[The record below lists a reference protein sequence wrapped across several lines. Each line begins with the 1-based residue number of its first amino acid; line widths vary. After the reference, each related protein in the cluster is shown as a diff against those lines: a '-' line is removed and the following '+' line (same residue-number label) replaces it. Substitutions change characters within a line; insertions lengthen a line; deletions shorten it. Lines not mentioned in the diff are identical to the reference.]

1 MRFSDSADPRGRDT
15 DLQASRIWIV
25 LNRWK
30 FDCST
35 LIMDGSSWSFER
47 ASTHEIPLLQVAIL
61 SYNQTAF
68 ADLEEIFCQF
78 GTGPNG
84 LSSAEARLRLQRY
97 GPNILP
103 SAKKSDI
110 AEKFVLQF
118 KNLFNVLLMVASL
131 LSFLSGWAY
140 NDSGSIQM
148 GLAILGVVIL
158 NALFSLS
165 QEHRAEKAVQAIS
178 RLVPSNAKVMRDGQ
192 LREVSIAEMVPGDLI
207 ALEEGDR
214 VPVDAR
220 LISAFETS
228 VDNSV
233 LTGES
238 EPQRRFATMTL
249 GTIVNDITDYQNIVF
264 AGTTVVTGIARAVVL
279 KTGKETQF
287 GRIISLS
294 RDIKEPLSPLQKE
307 IDYIAKID
315 FLAAILVGGL
325 FFAIA
330 RILVNLTMIESLL
343 FAIGV
348 MICLVPE
355 GFQLTVSLSLAL
367 TALAMAK
374 RNVVVKRLSSVETLG
389 SITIMCVDKT
399 GTVTSGEMMVKKLW
413 ANNEVFEVTGDGYSP
428 EGFVTFQGRRVN
440 RSERP
445 YVLALFEVAAFCNN
459 AKLNAPSD
467 RITRWTVLGDPTD
480 GAFLVFAGKG
490 DFNVSEALK
499 KNPRIALLPFDSKRR
514 LMTSIHRTSDDKI
527 VAYTKGASDELLS
540 RCSTIFLE
548 NKSVPLDDKVREVV
562 KQQIDAFA
570 AEGFRVLAMGARI
583 LPSQEQEEFTSEDA
597 ERELAF
603 LGLAALFDPPRPMIE
618 KAVSEAKSAGIRVIM
633 VTGDH
638 ELTAESIAKRIG
650 IATSPEHVVISGYG
664 LAKMSDDELAGI
676 LDNQEIVFARITPE
690 QKLRIVKALK
700 SKGETVAVTGD
711 GVNDSPALME
721 AEVGIAMGV
730 GGTDVARESA
740 DMVLL
745 NNDFASLVE
754 GVRLGRGMFDNLRKF
769 VYYAFTHNWAELA
782 AFIAFVLLQV
792 PLPLLV
798 VQVLAIDLA
807 MDVPPSLALIMEP
820 PEPGV
825 MTKSPRQARTRL
837 IDLTI
842 LFRSAYVGIIISVG
856 ALVWAFHT
864 WMTAGWSFGQISVSD
879 PLVYAAGTTVVMA
892 GIVAGQ
898 LGNFFSARSGSDS
911 AFRLSPFRNRWL
923 FAGILVQVATLLAI
937 VYAPFLQPLFRTAP
951 LSASDW
957 IYLYSLA
964 PVALLIEEARKAV
977 TNHFRRNRIR

>member
-1 MRFSDSADPRGRDT
+1 MAGPVGP
-15 DLQASRIWIV
+15 LEKAS
-25 LNRWK
+25 
-30 FDCST
+30 S
-35 LIMDGSSWSFER
+35 
-47 ASTHEIPLLQVAIL
+47 HEIPFPKVAIL
-61 SYNQTAF
+61 SYDQTAF
-68 ADLEEIFCQF
+68 ADLEGAFRQL

-84 LSSAEARLRLQRY
+84 LSVAEARLRLQRY

-103 SAKKSDI
+103 SAKKSNI
-110 AEKFVLQF
+110 AEKFVVQF
-118 KNLFNVLLMVASL
+118 KNLFNVLLIVASL
-131 LSFLSGWAY
+131 ISFLSGWAY

-148 GLAILGVVIL
+148 GLAILSVVIL
-158 NALFSLS
+158 NAFFSLF
-165 QEHRAEKAVQAIS
+165 QEYRAEKTVQAIS
-178 RLVPSNAKVMRDGQ
+178 KLVPTNAKVMREGQ
-192 LREVSIAEMVPGDLI
+192 LREVNIAEIVPGDII

-214 VPVDAR
+214 VPADAR
-220 LISAFETS
+220 LVSAFEIS

-238 EPQRRFATMTL
+238 DPQRRFSTMTPS
-249 GTIVNDITDYQNIVF
+249 TIVSNIADYQNIVF
-264 AGTTVVTGIARAVVL
+264 AGTTVVTGIARGLVL

-287 GRIISLS
+287 GRIISIS
-294 RDIKEPLSPLQKE
+294 REIKEPLSPLQKE
-307 IDYIAKID
+307 IDYTAKID

-330 RILVNLTMIESLL
+330 KILVNLTMIESLL

-374 RNVVVKRLSSVETLG
+374 RNVAVKRLSSVETLG
-389 SITIMCVDKT
+389 SATVMCVDKT
-399 GTVTSGEMMVKKLW
+399 GTITSGEMMVKKLW
-413 ANNEVFEVTGDGYSP
+413 TNNEVFEVTGDGYSP

-445 YVLALFEVAAFCNN
+445 YILALFEVAAFCNN

-467 RITRWTVLGDPTD
+467 RIARWTVLGDPTD

-490 DFNVSEALK
+490 DFNVNEALTK
-499 KNPRIALLPFDSKRR
+499 KPRIALIPFDSKRR
-514 LMTSIHRTSDDKI
+514 MMTSIHRTSDGKI
-527 VAYTKGASDELLS
+527 AAYTKGASHELLS
-540 RCSTIFLE
+540 KCSTVFLE
-548 NKSVPLDDKVREVV
+548 NKNIPLDDKMRNALER
-562 KQQIDAFA
+562 QIGAFA
-570 AEGFRVLAMGARI
+570 AEGFRVLAMGSRI
-583 LPSQEQEEFTSEDA
+583 LWSQEQKEFTSEEVEKD
-597 ERELAF
+597 LTF

-618 KAVSEAKSAGIRVIM
+618 KAVSEAKNAGIRVIM

-650 IATSPEHVVISGYG
+650 IVTSPEPVVISGDE
-664 LAKMSDDELAGI
+664 LAKMSDDELSRI
-676 LDNQEIVFARITPE
+676 LDNQEIVFARTTPE
-690 QKLRIVKALK
+690 QKLRIVRALK

-721 AEVGIAMGV
+721 AEVGIAMGI

-745 NNDFASLVE
+745 DNNFISMVE

-769 VYYAFTHNWAELA
+769 VYYVFTHNWAELVT
-782 AFIAFVLLQV
+782 FIAFVLLQV

-807 MDVPPSLALIMEP
+807 MDVPPSLVLIMEP

-825 MTKSPRQARTRL
+825 MRKSPRRARTRL

-842 LFRSAYVGIIISVG
+842 LLRSAYVGTIVSVG

-864 WMTAGWSFGQISVSD
+864 WMIAGWSFGQISVGN
-879 PLVYAAGTTVVMA
+879 PLAYATGTTVVLA
-892 GIVAGQ
+892 GIMAGQ
-898 LGNFFSARSGSDS
+898 LGNFFSARSGSES

-923 FAGILVQVATLLAI
+923 FVAILLQVLTLLAI
-937 VYAPFLQPLFRTAP
+937 VYTPFLQPLFRTAP

-964 PVALLIEEARKAV
+964 PVVLLIEEARKAL
-977 TNHFRRNRIR
+977 TKHYRRKRAR